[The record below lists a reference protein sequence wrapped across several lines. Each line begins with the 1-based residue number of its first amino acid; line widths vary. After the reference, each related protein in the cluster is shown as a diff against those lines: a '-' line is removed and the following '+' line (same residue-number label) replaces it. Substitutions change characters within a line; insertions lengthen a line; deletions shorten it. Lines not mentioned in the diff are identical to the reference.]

1 MSDTPTAR
9 ASRVQDSFES
19 NTQRPARRR
28 LTVGQAA
35 PLLRLNTYELIA
47 ERLIDDIAA
56 EVLPVGGLVPG
67 ELELVESLQ
76 VGRSSVREALRVLE
90 SRGLITRGESG
101 RFRVAEHGNP
111 LATALSVL
119 YDLHRVQIRELL
131 ELRSLVEIETA
142 SIASQRR
149 SKADLKAI
157 AEALGAMQWG
167 SSSPVELFQ
176 ADTRFHALI
185 AESSGNSATARLVEA
200 LRQVVLS
207 ALHGPLLART
217 SSSDWSSET
226 IEEHVAIMNAIADQ
240 DAPAAAEA
248 MRRHLSR
255 VTEQSLALLAREVL
269 ADNDMSRR
277 QA

>member
-1 MSDTPTAR
+1 MSDPRTTQPSHVPEDTETTA
-9 ASRVQDSFES
+9 
-19 NTQRPARRR
+19 QRPARRR

-56 EVLPVGGLVPG
+56 EVLPVGSLVPG
-67 ELELVESLQ
+67 ELELVESLH

-90 SRGLITRGESG
+90 SRGLITRGGSG

-111 LATALSVL
+111 MATALSVL
-119 YDLHRVQIRELL
+119 YDLHRVQIRELF

-142 SIASQRR
+142 SLASQRR
-149 SKADLKAI
+149 SNADLKAI

-167 SSSPVELFQ
+167 SSSPVELYQ

-185 AESSGNSATARLVEA
+185 AESSGNCATARLVEA
-200 LRQVVLS
+200 LRQVVYS
-207 ALHGPLLART
+207 ALHGPLFTRT
-217 SSSDWSSET
+217 GSGDWSSKT
-226 IEEHVAIMNAIADQ
+226 IEEHVAIVNAIAEQ

-248 MRRHLSR
+248 MRQHLSR

-269 ADNDMSRR
+269 ADDDVNRR
-277 QA
+277 